1 MKTHVTKTPLPDLV
15 VVTIDYF
22 QDERGFFI
30 ESWHKRDF
38 AEAGLDL
45 EFVQE
50 GHSRSKYGVLRGSW
64 MGLLRLL
71 RCHPFAR
78 GGYDPVP

>member
-1 MKTHVTKTPLPDLV
+1 MKTHIKETSLANLV
-15 VVTIDYF
+15 IVEIDFF

-50 GHSRSKYGVLRGSW
+50 GHSRSGASARVQSPAPPGVGWPSVR
-64 MGLLRLL
+64 
-71 RCHPFAR
+71 H
-78 GGYDPVP
+78 